1 MDEISVFRRF
11 FVASTMIRDLISGV
25 SGSNTGNSE
34 IPPHLG
40 SNRGNAIQG
49 IPNPRNSRR
58 RTPRRQQQ
66 APPPEA
72 NVEKF
77 NFPS

>member
-11 FVASTMIRDLISGV
+11 FVASTMIRDLVSSASGA
-25 SGSNTGNSE
+25 SSDNSE

-40 SNRGNAIQG
+40 ANRGNAIQG
-49 IPNPRNSRR
+49 APNPRNSRR

-66 APPPEA
+66 APPPETTS
-72 NVEKF
+72 EKF

>member
-1 MDEISVFRRF
+1 
-11 FVASTMIRDLISGV
+11 MIRDLISGV
-25 SGSNTGNSE
+25 SGSSTGNSE
-34 IPPHLG
+34 TTPHLG
-40 SNRGNAIQG
+40 ANGGNAIQG
-49 IPNPRNSRR
+49 TPNPRNSRR

-72 NVEKF
+72 NSDRF

>member
-25 SGSNTGNSE
+25 SGSSTGNSE

-49 IPNPRNSRR
+49 TPNPRNSRR
-58 RTPRRQQQ
+58 KSPRRQPQV
-66 APPPEA
+66 PPPLA
-72 NVEKF
+72 GSDRYS
-77 NFPS
+77 FPS